1 MYKSLENFLLNFLQ
15 ILHPSLVEQL
25 SNILYLRNKN
35 VINNNFTC
43 KKNGRYFPPF
53 LKFRI
58 EYATSKRFEFSS
70 VQISR
75 EKKSFNQ
82 LKRKIFIIQWR
93 EKKKNP
99 QRLR

>member
-43 KKNGRYFPPF
+43 KK
-53 LKFRI
+53 KW
-58 EYATSKRFEFSS
+58 
-70 VQISR
+70 
-75 EKKSFNQ
+75 
-82 LKRKIFIIQWR
+82 KIFSAFFKIQDWIRNFRTIRIFLRTNFEGKEII
-93 EKKKNP
+93 
-99 QRLR
+99 